1 MREPIWWKGIFFRM
15 PGEELARKERRVFVA
30 GLWAEE
36 LFRSGRRVF
45 EVWEFV
51 SPDEE
56 SFINYRR
63 LRGGEFDRRSI
74 YDQMFNHYIDRVLK
88 ELYLKGVREYEEVK
102 REFERAVFDPEWMEV
117 WDRIRELKRDPEW
130 WERMRPRME
139 RLKET
144 GYDTLTA
151 HGKVVAELV
160 FVQTIEGTK
169 EELCGTEEEGG
180 IPEKIADWAYYEKFP
195 EELGREGMEWL
206 ERIEKMWI
214 WAHRE
219 AGEGEKR
226 LLQVG

>member
-180 IPEKIADWAYYEKFP
+180 IPEKIKLWAYYEKFP